1 MFFDQFSDLV
11 KTCFKFERRRVYQN
25 VTILII
31 VKIAEN
37 TGTEPIQEQFLHV
50 DCYLVKPNFSMDSSP
65 IIKKPNKKNNLIVTP
80 VKPSFAD
87 SLYIRKI
94 YRLQEVRTLTPD
106 TYVLRFNRN
115 DMNFRAGQ
123 HITLGIPG
131 NNQVRE
137 YSIYSTEQ
145 DAGLEV
151 LIKEVENGLV
161 SRQLRKLIPGEILE
175 VDGPFGYFSVDKNHF
190 NRKFLF
196 VGTGTGIAPFRSI
209 TGTYPLLD
217 YTLLH
222 GVRYATEAY
231 ERQLYP
237 DNRYVL
243 CTSRDSMGSFSGRV
257 TDYLKENPLDSDTL
271 VYLCGN
277 CDMIYDVYDLL
288 TSRGFPSGNI
298 KTEVY
303 F

>member
-1 MFFDQFSDLV
+1 MSAKTNYSCRLLSV
-11 KTCFKFERRRVYQN
+11 KLNQY
-25 VTILII
+25 
-31 VKIAEN
+31 
-37 TGTEPIQEQFLHV
+37 
-50 DCYLVKPNFSMDSSP
+50 MDSSTVGTG
-65 IIKKPNKKNNLIVTP
+65 KKAVRNGLISNPRNLSPVTG
-80 VKPSFAD
+80 
-87 SLYIRKI
+87 SLYIRKV
-94 YRLQEVRTLTPD
+94 YRLQQIRSLTAD
-106 TYVLRFNRN
+106 TYVLRFDRN

-145 DAGLEV
+145 DPSLEV
-151 LIKEVENGLV
+151 LIKEVDTGLV
-161 SRQLRKLIPGEILE
+161 SKQLRKLLPGELLE
-175 VDGPFGYFSVDKNHF
+175 VDGPFGYFTIEEKNYD
-190 NRKFLF
+190 RKFLF
-196 VGTGTGIAPFRSI
+196 IGTGTGIAPFRSI
-209 TGTYPLLD
+209 TGSYPKLN

-222 GVRYATEAY
+222 GVRFSNEGY
-231 ERQLYP
+231 ERHRYSP
-237 DNRYVL
+237 DRYIL
-243 CTSRDSMGSFSGRV
+243 CTSRDNRGDFNGRV
-257 TDYLKENPLDSDTL
+257 TDYLQQNSLHSDTL

>member
-1 MFFDQFSDLV
+1 
-11 KTCFKFERRRVYQN
+11 
-25 VTILII
+25 
-31 VKIAEN
+31 
-37 TGTEPIQEQFLHV
+37 
-50 DCYLVKPNFSMDSSP
+50 MDSSP
-65 IIKKPNKKNNLIVTP
+65 IFTKKHNKKSNLIGNPYRTMP
-80 VKPSFAD
+80 LSD

-94 YRLQEVRTLTPD
+94 YRLHQKRTLTPD
-106 TYVLRFNRN
+106 TYVLRFDRN
-115 DMNFRAGQ
+115 EMNFRAGQ

-145 DAGLEV
+145 DQLLEV
-151 LIKEVENGLV
+151 LIKEVDTGLV
-161 SRQLRKLIPGEILE
+161 SKQLQKLIPGELLD
-175 VDGPFGYFSVDKNHF
+175 VDGPFGYFTIDKLHF

-196 VGTGTGIAPFRSI
+196 IGTGTGIAPYRSL
-209 TGTYPLLD
+209 TGSYPSLD
-217 YTLLH
+217 YTILH
-222 GVRYATEAY
+222 GVRYGNEAY
-231 ERQLYP
+231 EKHRYP
-237 DNRYVL
+237 ADRYVL
-243 CTSRDSMGSFSGRV
+243 CTSRDKEGNFSGRV

>member
-1 MFFDQFSDLV
+1 MESTHIHTKNQAGKNSV
-11 KTCFKFERRRVYQN
+11 IRTAPQTIPVSKTLFV
-25 VTILII
+25 
-31 VKIAEN
+31 
-37 TGTEPIQEQFLHV
+37 
-50 DCYLVKPNFSMDSSP
+50 
-65 IIKKPNKKNNLIVTP
+65 
-80 VKPSFAD
+80 
-87 SLYIRKI
+87 RKI
-94 YRLQEVRTLTPD
+94 FRLQHIRHLTAE
-106 TYVLRFNRN
+106 TYVLRFDRN
-115 DMNFRAGQ
+115 DIRFRAGQ

-145 DAGLEV
+145 DTSLEV
-151 LIKEVENGLV
+151 LIKEVDNGLV
-161 SRQLRKLIPGEILE
+161 SKQLRKLLPGELLE
-175 VDGPFGYFSVDKNHF
+175 VDGPFGYFTISGQRL

-209 TGTYPLLD
+209 TGSYPALD
-217 YTLLH
+217 HTLLH
-222 GVRYATEAY
+222 GVRYGPEAY
-231 ERQLYP
+231 EKHHFPPEKYI
-237 DNRYVL
+237 L
-243 CTSRDSMGSFSGRV
+243 CTSRDTAGNFNGRV
-257 TDYLKENPLDSDTL
+257 TDYLRQIPLDSDTL

>member
-1 MFFDQFSDLV
+1 
-11 KTCFKFERRRVYQN
+11 
-25 VTILII
+25 
-31 VKIAEN
+31 
-37 TGTEPIQEQFLHV
+37 
-50 DCYLVKPNFSMDSSP
+50 MDSSP
-65 IIKKPNKKNNLIVTP
+65 AFIKKHTRKTSLIGKP
-80 VKPSFAD
+80 VKPVSFTE

-94 YRLQEVRTLTPD
+94 YRLRQIRTLTPD
-106 TYVLRFNRN
+106 TYVLRFDRN

-145 DAGLEV
+145 DTSLEV
-151 LIKEVENGLV
+151 LIKEVEIGLV
-161 SRQLRKLIPGEILE
+161 SKQLRKLIPGELLE
-175 VDGPFGYFSVDKNHF
+175 VDGPFGYFTVDKNHYD
-190 NRKFLF
+190 RKFLF
-196 VGTGTGIAPFRSI
+196 IGTGTGIAPYRSI
-209 TGTYPLLD
+209 TGTSPSLD
-217 YTLLH
+217 YKILH
-222 GVRYATEAY
+222 GVRYAAEAY
-231 ERQLYP
+231 ERHRYP
-237 DNRYVL
+237 ADRYTL
-243 CTSRDSMGSFSGRV
+243 CTSRDKGGNFHGRV
-257 TDYLKENPLDSDTL
+257 TDYLKENSLDSDTL